1 MPAPAELSTVVA
13 RPAVMRL
20 VDDHARLRRCRVGV
34 FDPSGAPLRADG
46 DLASARPSGM
56 NGSARVDGVT
66 GSAAVAVAPVVAF
79 DRLVGYIVA
88 RSEDGDGRTE
98 EPAGVAAHGAAM
110 LAELCAR
117 EYELND
123 LSREILGSY
132 EELNL
137 FYDLA
142 AELAGAPDPDAA
154 CRVVLAEA
162 CRVIPSQDAWILLAD
177 GPAGALRVAAAIDPA
192 ALGRTV
198 PSGAGRAGAAMASRT
213 AEPIDDVR
221 LLPDEDLTVFERTA
235 VRSLVTVALC
245 VPGRDDRPALGVL
258 QLRDKCDGEAYTAGD
273 LKLVQAIASQAAVLI
288 QNSRLIGLERELKIA
303 RTIQQSLLPGE
314 PPVVAGFDVAGACV
328 PASNVGG
335 DYYDHLVASEGSLTF
350 LVTDVSGHNLAAA
363 LLQTA
368 ARAAFRAAALSGPS
382 PREILRRASL
392 TLHEDLSRAELFLT
406 AWLGCLDAATA
417 SLAYSDAGHN
427 PAVLYRAATRETSW
441 LATGGIPIG
450 VLPDSG
456 FDEGRVT
463 LEPGDVVVVYTDGLT
478 EAQSPGAGARQYG
491 DKRLAA
497 AVARCAHLPAA
508 EIVRELQSDVARF
521 SGERPAGDDRSLVVL
536 RRLPLA

>member
-1 MPAPAELSTVVA
+1 MSGPAELATVVA

-20 VDDHARLRRCRVGV
+20 IDDHARLRRCRVGV
-34 FDPSGAPLRADG
+34 FDDFGTPLRADG
-46 DLASARPSGM
+46 DLAAARPSGV
-56 NGSARVDGVT
+56 NGSVRVEGMP
-66 GSAAVAVAPVVAF
+66 GSAGVSAVVAF
-79 DRLVGYIVA
+79 DRLVGYVVA
-88 RSEDGDGRTE
+88 RGDGDDRRTD
-98 EPAGVAAHGAAM
+98 EPDGVAAHGAAM

-142 AELAGAPDPDAA
+142 AELAGAPDADAA

-162 CRVIPSQDAWILLAD
+162 CRVIPAEDAWILLAD
-177 GPAGALRVAAAIDPA
+177 GPGGALRVAAAIDSAAIGQLVPA
-192 ALGRTV
+192 
-198 PSGAGRAGAAMASRT
+198 GAGRAGAAMASRV
-213 AEPIDDVR
+213 AEPVDDMR
-221 LLPDEDLTVFERTA
+221 QLPAEWLTDFERA
-235 VRSLVTVALC
+235 AARSLVTVALC
-245 VPGRDDRPALGVL
+245 VPGRHDRPALGVL
-258 QLRDKCDGEAYTAGD
+258 QLRDKKDGGAFTAGD

-303 RTIQQSLLPGE
+303 RTIQQSLLPGP
-314 PPVVAGFDVAGACV
+314 PPVVPGFDVAGACV
-328 PASNVGG
+328 AASNVGG
-335 DYYDHLVASEGSLTF
+335 DYYDHLVAAEGSLTF

-368 ARAAFRAAALSGPS
+368 ARAAFRSAAQSDPS
-382 PREILRRASL
+382 PREILRRASR
-392 TLHEDLSRAELFLT
+392 TIHEDLSRAELFLT
-406 AWLGCLDAATA
+406 AWLGCLDVATA
-417 SLAYSDAGHN
+417 TLAYSDAGHN
-427 PAVLYRAATRETSW
+427 PAVLFRAATRCTSW

-450 VLPDSG
+450 VLPDSD

-463 LEPGDVVVVYTDGLT
+463 LEPGDAVVVYTDGLT
-478 EAQSPGAGARQYG
+478 EACAPGAGSWQYG
-491 DKRLAA
+491 EKRLAA
-497 AVARCAHLPAA
+497 AVARFAHLPAA
-508 EIVRELQSDVARF
+508 EIVRELQADVARF